1 MTEFS
6 IKKVWI
12 IAKREYL
19 ERVRTRSFLL
29 STFVT
34 PVLMAAFLVL
44 PTMISTST
52 ARDIV
57 SDNERPARVAI
68 ASDNRALAEL
78 VSGEL
83 IRQHG
88 TRYEPSIV
96 SPASPSERTQL
107 DKKLDDSDIE
117 GYVWIDNAAI
127 ASRHVVFTTR
137 RMGDFILRSRLS
149 DALSYAFAAQRMVKQ
164 GSTAVDIAA
173 ILQPADL
180 TAVRAGNSSVVY
192 NEVRG
197 AVVVFVLMFVML
209 FSLLSYGVMVMRSVM
224 EEKSSR
230 ITEVLMCAAS
240 AQELMA
246 GKILGTGSVGLTQI
260 GVWLSIAG
268 YGASRSL
275 YLRTAMTALDVG
287 PSLIVYFVVFYTLGY
302 LLYSAIFAGV
312 GAIFNSI
319 DEAQQ
324 WNFVVILPLIAASAM
339 ILPVATS
346 SDSLISV
353 AASLFPFCSPIL
365 MFERLAVHD
374 PPLWQVALSLT
385 LLVATIGGA
394 MIVSA
399 RIYRTGI
406 LMYGKRPTIRELSRW
421 LRHA

>member
-6 IKKVWI
+6 FKKVWI

-19 ERVRTRSFLL
+19 ERVKTRSFFL

-44 PTMISTST
+44 PTWISTSA
-52 ARDIV
+52 ARGIMRDT
-57 SDNERPARVAI
+57 ERPARVVI

-78 VSGEL
+78 ASGEL
-83 IRQHG
+83 MRQHG
-88 TRYEPSIV
+88 TQYVPSVV
-96 SPASPSERTQL
+96 SPASPAERARL
-107 DKKLDDSDIE
+107 DKKLNDSDIE
-117 GYVWIDNAAI
+117 GYVWLDDPAI
-127 ASRHVVFTTR
+127 ASRRVVFTTR
-137 RMGDFILRSRLS
+137 RMGDFILRGRLG
-149 DALSYAFAAQRMVKQ
+149 DALSYALAAQRMVKQ
-164 GSTAVDIAA
+164 GSSAGDVAA
-173 ILQPADL
+173 ILQPVDL

-192 NEVRG
+192 NELRG
-197 AVVVFVLMFVML
+197 AVVVFILMFVML

-260 GVWLSIAG
+260 GFWLAMAG
-268 YGASRSL
+268 FGASRSL
-275 YLRTAMTALDVG
+275 YMRTAMTALDVG
-287 PSLIVYFVVFYTLGY
+287 PSLMIYFVVFYSLGY

-353 AASLFPFCSPIL
+353 TASLFPFCSPIL

-374 PPLWQVALSLT
+374 PPLWQVALSLI

-406 LMYGKRPTIRELSRW
+406 LMYGKRPTFRELSRW

>member
-1 MTEFS
+1 MAEFS

-34 PVLMAAFLVL
+34 PFLMATFLFV
-44 PTMISTST
+44 PTIISTST
-52 ARDIV
+52 ARGIMRE
-57 SDNERPARVAI
+57 NERPARVVFV
-68 ASDNRALAEL
+68 SDNRALAEL
-78 VSGEL
+78 ASGEL
-83 IRQHG
+83 ARQHG
-88 TRYEPSIV
+88 TRYEPSV
-96 SPASPSERTQL
+96 VTPASMAERARLDQQL
-107 DKKLDDSDIE
+107 DQSDIE
-117 GYVWIDNAAI
+117 GYVWLDGPAI
-127 ASRHVVFTTR
+127 ASRQVTFTTR
-137 RMGDFILRSRLS
+137 RMGDFILRGRLS
-149 DALSYAFAAQRMVKQ
+149 DALSYALAADRMVKH
-164 GSTAVDIAA
+164 GGPAGEVAA
-173 ILQPADL
+173 ILQPVDL
-180 TAVRAGNSSVVY
+180 KAVRAGNSSSVY

-197 AVVVFVLMFVML
+197 AVVVFILMFVML

-260 GVWLSIAG
+260 GLWLSMVGI
-268 YGASRSL
+268 GASRSL
-275 YLRTAMTALDVG
+275 YLRTAMRVLDVG
-287 PSLIVYFVVFYTLGY
+287 PSLIIYFVIFYSLGY

-324 WNFVVILPLIAASAM
+324 WNFVVVLPLIAASAM

-353 AASLFPFCSPIL
+353 LASLFPFCSPIL

-374 PPLWQVALSLT
+374 PPVWQTALSLI
-385 LLVATIGGA
+385 LLLATIAGV
-394 MIVSA
+394 MFLSA

>member
-6 IKKVWI
+6 IIKVWI

-34 PVLMAAFLVL
+34 PVLMAAFLVM
-44 PTMISTST
+44 PTLISTSA
-52 ARDIV
+52 ARGIMR
-57 SDNERPARVAI
+57 DNERPARVAI

-78 VSGEL
+78 VSSEL
-83 IRQHG
+83 MRQHG

-96 SPASPSERTQL
+96 SPASPAVRAQL
-107 DKKLDDSDIE
+107 DQKLDDSELE
-117 GYVWIDNAAI
+117 GYVWLDDAAI
-127 ASRHVVFTTR
+127 ASRRVVFTTR
-137 RMGDFILRSRLS
+137 RMGDFILRGRLG
-149 DALSYAFAAQRMVKQ
+149 DALSYALAAHRMVKQ
-164 GSTAVDIAA
+164 GGNPADIAA
-173 ILQPADL
+173 ILEPVEL
-180 TAVRAGNSSVVY
+180 TAVRAGNTAATY
-192 NEVRG
+192 NALRG
-197 AVVVFVLMFVML
+197 AVVVFILMFVML

-268 YGASRSL
+268 FGASRSL
-275 YLRTAMTALDVG
+275 YLRTAMSALDVG
-287 PSLIVYFVVFYTLGY
+287 PSLVVYFVIFYTLGY

-324 WNFVVILPLIAASAM
+324 WNFVVVLPLIAASAM

-346 SDSLISV
+346 SDSAISV
-353 AASLFPFCSPIL
+353 AASMFPFCSPIL
-365 MFERLAVHD
+365 MFERIAVHN
-374 PPLWQVALSLT
+374 PPLWQVVLSL
-385 LLVATIGGA
+385 LLLIGTIGAA
-394 MIVSA
+394 MFISA

-406 LMYGKRPTIRELSRW
+406 LMYGKRPTVRELSRW
-421 LRHA
+421 LRQA

>member
-1 MTEFS
+1 MTDFS
-6 IKKVWI
+6 VKKVWI

-34 PVLMAAFLVL
+34 PLLMGAFLVL
-44 PTMISTST
+44 PTVISESA
-52 ARDIV
+52 ARNIMRD
-57 SDNERPARVAI
+57 SERPARVVI

-83 IRQHG
+83 IRQKG
-88 TRYEPSIV
+88 TRYEPSVV
-96 SPASPSERTQL
+96 SPTSTGERERL
-107 DKKLDDSDIE
+107 DKQLNDSDIE
-117 GYVWIDNAAI
+117 GYVWLDGPAI
-127 ASRHVVFTTR
+127 ASRQVVFSTR
-137 RMGDFILRSRLS
+137 RISDFILQHRLS
-149 DALSYAFAAQRMVKQ
+149 DALSYAFAAQRMVQQ
-164 GSTAVDIAA
+164 GNSAGDVAA
-173 ILQPADL
+173 TLEPVTL
-180 TAVRAGNSSVVY
+180 TAVRAGNTSAMY
-192 NEVRG
+192 NELRG
-197 AVVVFVLMFVML
+197 AIVVFILMFVML

-240 AQELMA
+240 APELMS

-260 GVWLSIAG
+260 GVWLSLAG
-268 YGASRSL
+268 FGASRSL
-275 YLRTAMTALDVG
+275 FLRTTMAALDVG
-287 PSLIVYFVVFYTLGY
+287 PSLIIYFVIFYTLGY

-324 WNFVVILPLIAASAM
+324 WNFVVILPLIGASAM

-346 SDSLISV
+346 SDSMVSV

-365 MFERLAVHD
+365 MFERLAVHN
-374 PPLWQVALSLT
+374 PPLWQVALSLI
-385 LLVATIGGA
+385 LLIATIGGT
-394 MIVSA
+394 MFVSA

-406 LMYGKRPTIRELSRW
+406 LMYGKRPTIREVSRW
-421 LRHA
+421 LLQA

>member
-1 MTEFS
+1 MTEIS
-6 IKKVWI
+6 IRKVWI

-34 PVLMAAFLVL
+34 PVLMATFLVL
-44 PTMISTST
+44 PTMISTSA
-52 ARDIV
+52 ARGIMRD
-57 SDNERPARVAI
+57 SERPARVVI

-78 VSGEL
+78 ASGEL
-83 IRQHG
+83 MRQHG

-96 SPASPSERTQL
+96 TPASPAERAQL
-107 DKKLDDSDIE
+107 DKKLNDSELE
-117 GYVWIDNAAI
+117 GYVWLDGPAI
-127 ASRHVVFTTR
+127 ASRQVVFTTR
-137 RMGDFILRSRLS
+137 RMGDFILRGRLG

-164 GSTAVDIAA
+164 GSSAIDVAA
-173 ILQPADL
+173 ILRPVDL
-180 TAVRAGNSSVVY
+180 TAVRAGNPSSVY
-192 NEVRG
+192 NQVRG
-197 AVVVFVLMFVML
+197 AVVVFILMFVML

-260 GVWLSIAG
+260 GVWLSLVG
-268 YGASRSL
+268 FGTWRSL
-275 YLRTAMTALDVG
+275 YLRTAMNVLDVG
-287 PSLIVYFVVFYTLGY
+287 PSLIIYFVIFYSLGY

-324 WNFVVILPLIAASAM
+324 WNFVVVLPLIAASAM

-346 SDSLISV
+346 SDSMISV
-353 AASLFPFCSPIL
+353 LASLFPFSSPIL

-374 PPLWQVALSLT
+374 PPLWQTALSLI
-385 LLVATIGGA
+385 LLLATIFGT

>member
-6 IKKVWI
+6 IRKVWI
-12 IAKREYL
+12 VAKREYL
-19 ERVRTRSFLL
+19 ERVRTRSFIL
-29 STFVT
+29 STFAT
-34 PVLMAAFLVL
+34 PLLMAIFLIL
-44 PTMISTST
+44 PTLITAST
-52 ARDIV
+52 ARNIMLD
-57 SDNERPARVAI
+57 SSRPARVVI
-68 ASDNRALAEL
+68 ASDNRAMAEL
-78 VSGEL
+78 ARGEL
-83 IRQHG
+83 TRQRG
-88 TRYEPSIV
+88 TRYEASVV
-96 SPASPSERTQL
+96 SPTSSAAHAQL
-107 DKKLDDSDIE
+107 DQRLDASDLE
-117 GYVWIDNAAI
+117 GYVWLDGPAL

-137 RMGDFILRSRLS
+137 RMGDFILQRRLG
-149 DALSYAFAAQRMVKQ
+149 DALSYAFAAQQMVKQ
-164 GSTAVDIAA
+164 GSSASDVAA
-173 ILQPADL
+173 TLQPVEL
-180 TAVRAGNSSVVY
+180 TTVAASNSSAVL

-197 AVVVFVLMFVML
+197 AVVVFIFLFVML

-240 AQELMA
+240 ADELMT

-260 GVWLSIAG
+260 AIWLAMAAFGV
-268 YGASRSL
+268 SRSL
-275 YLRTAMTALDVG
+275 YLRTAITALDVG

-346 SDSLISV
+346 SDSAIAVS
-353 AASLFPFCSPIL
+353 ASLFPFCAPIL
-365 MFERLAVHD
+365 MFERLAVHE
-374 PPLWQVALSLT
+374 PPLWQVALSL
-385 LLVATIGGA
+385 LLLLATIYAA
-394 MIVSA
+394 MFISG

-421 LRHA
+421 LRQA

>member
-6 IKKVWI
+6 FKKAWI

-34 PVLMAAFLVL
+34 PVLMATFLVL
-44 PTMISTST
+44 PTWISTSS
-52 ARDIV
+52 ARGIMRDT
-57 SDNERPARVAI
+57 DRPARVVI
-68 ASDNRALAEL
+68 ASDNRALAQL

-83 IRQHG
+83 MRQHG
-88 TRYEPSIV
+88 TRYVPSVV
-96 SPASPSERTQL
+96 SPTSPADRAQL
-107 DKKLDDSDIE
+107 DKKLNDSDIE
-117 GYVWIDNAAI
+117 GYVWLDAPAID
-127 ASRHVVFTTR
+127 SRKVVFTTR
-137 RMGDFILRSRLS
+137 RMGDFILRGRLG
-149 DALSYAFAAQRMVKQ
+149 DALSYALAAQRMVKQ
-164 GSTAVDIAA
+164 GSSAADVAA
-173 ILQPADL
+173 ILQPVDL
-180 TAVRAGNSSVVY
+180 TAVHAGNSSVVY
-192 NEVRG
+192 NELRG
-197 AVVVFVLMFVML
+197 AVVVFILMFVML

-260 GVWLSIAG
+260 GFWLGMAG
-268 YGASRSL
+268 FGASRSL
-275 YLRTAMTALDVG
+275 YMRTAMTTLDVG
-287 PSLIVYFVVFYTLGY
+287 PLLIVYFVVFYSLGY

-324 WNFVVILPLIAASAM
+324 WNFVVVLPLIAASAM

-374 PPLWQVALSLT
+374 PPLWQVALSLI

-406 LMYGKRPTIRELSRW
+406 LMYGKRPTFRELSRW

>member
-1 MTEFS
+1 M
-6 IKKVWI
+6 
-12 IAKREYL
+12 RL
-19 ERVRTRSFLL
+19 PLL
-29 STFVT
+29 RARWYSRR
-34 PVLMAAFLVL
+34 AAWA
-44 PTMISTST
+44 ISSC
-52 ARDIV
+52 AD
-57 SDNERPARVAI
+57 
-68 ASDNRALAEL
+68 
-78 VSGEL
+78 
-83 IRQHG
+83 
-88 TRYEPSIV
+88 
-96 SPASPSERTQL
+96 
-107 DKKLDDSDIE
+107 
-117 GYVWIDNAAI
+117 
-127 ASRHVVFTTR
+127 
-137 RMGDFILRSRLS
+137 RLS
-149 DALSYAFAAQRMVKQ
+149 DALSYALAAQRMVKQ
-164 GSTAVDIAA
+164 GSNAADVAA
-173 ILQPADL
+173 ILQPVDL
-180 TAVRAGNSSVVY
+180 TAVRAGNTSVVY

-197 AVVVFVLMFVML
+197 AVVVFILMFVML

-260 GVWLSIAG
+260 GLWLAIAG
-268 YGASRSL
+268 FGASRSL
-275 YLRTAMTALDVG
+275 YIRTAMTVLDVG
-287 PSLIVYFVVFYTLGY
+287 PSLIIYFVVFYSLGY

-365 MFERLAVHD
+365 MFERLAVHN
-374 PPLWQVALSLT
+374 PPAWQVALSLI